1 MLPPNPKKNLFCKI
15 KSNNLFAKLYV
26 HGIITKTNF
35 CTFILDS
42 HGHCKTERICCFQ
55 NFYKKWRTLISSR
68 PLSYQS
74 STLELTIEWEKI
86 NYLMIYE
93 GWLLVCPPPRQQ
105 LTNCLYTVYTHV
117 FSYPD
122 HAARHEKIKISFS
135 FKMKSCRTV
144 LYHKIFFCVETLKK
158 LNYLQCLH
166 TTQTLFSIFCRF
178 SS

>member
-1 MLPPNPKKNLFCKI
+1 M
-15 KSNNLFAKLYV
+15 
-26 HGIITKTNF
+26 IITKTNF

-93 GWLLVCPPPRQQ
+93 GWLLVCPPPDNSWQIVYIQFIHMFSRIRITQHDMKRSRFRFRSKWKVVEQ
-105 LTNCLYTVYTHV
+105 FYIIKYFFALKLWKNSTIYSVYTQHKLCSPY
-117 FSYPD
+117 FADFPP
-122 HAARHEKIKISFS
+122 KKISPQ
-135 FKMKSCRTV
+135 
-144 LYHKIFFCVETLKK
+144 FCSQGRPV
-158 LNYLQCLH
+158 
-166 TTQTLFSIFCRF
+166 
-178 SS
+178 